1 MRALILIALLAS
13 SFSAQADWDSLWRN
27 TEQRGDA
34 LLQQG
39 NAAQAART
47 YTDPQHQAYARIR
60 AGDYAAAARELAS
73 LKDKD
78 SDYNRGI
85 ALAHTNDLQG
95 ALDAFDAALKLDP
108 KDKDARHNRELV
120 EKALKQSKSAAG
132 PQDKRQDN
140 KAENEKSASPGQAKA
155 DKHASEGKNGQNKP
169 DDNSTKKSKSADSG
183 QSQAKSAGH
192 EKSAN
197 GKANQA
203 QQAAV
208 DGSEKPS
215 SAAHSPAAIERSGQR
230 QASAAQT
237 NNAPPSE
244 KQMAQEQWLRSI
256 PDDPGGLL
264 RRKFMIE
271 YMMRK
276 QQP

>member
-13 SFSAQADWDSLWRN
+13 SFSAQAGFDSLWRN
-27 TEQRGDA
+27 NDQRGDV

-47 YTDPQHQAYARIR
+47 YTDPQHRAYAQIR
-60 AGDYAAAARELAS
+60 VGNYTAAARELAA
-73 LKDKD
+73 LKDEA

-108 KDKDARHNRELV
+108 TNQDARHNRELV
-120 EKALKQSKSAAG
+120 EKALRQSKSAAK

-140 KAENEKSASPGQAKA
+140 MAENKKSTSPNQANA
-155 DKHASEGKNGQNKP
+155 DKHASEGKNGQGKP
-169 DDNSTKKSKSADSG
+169 NDQSAGSG
-183 QSQAKSAGH
+183 QSQAKSAEH

-197 GKANQA
+197 GKANQT
-203 QQAAV
+203 QQPAV
-208 DGSEKPS
+208 SGSKNPS
-215 SAAHSPAAIERSGQR
+215 SAAAAIERSGQR
-230 QASAAQT
+230 QTSATQT
-237 NNAPPSE
+237 KNAPPSE
-244 KQMAQEQWLRSI
+244 KQLAQEQWLRSI

-264 RRKFMIE
+264 KRKFLIE